1 LGAGAVTLG
10 VGAALVGGAG
20 VAHADSAGSAT
31 SPSSHAT
38 GASARPHSRP
48 APATPS
54 GTAKNVKPRA
64 QAAAGSRPVTS
75 TVAVRTVRVT
85 SEMVATP
92 LKAPANP
99 LTGLMSGLMSALTN
113 VFRVNTPTAPSNPF
127 GGLLWGVFRSLN
139 RALGFVPVAGTPT
152 VGTPEPITGTVTGTW
167 IFTEPAGLPMTYTF
181 TQAANGVVHVYT
193 DGTFSYT
200 PTEAARVAAIP
211 STTDTFRITASTGA
225 ATTVQIITV
234 PVLPLDKPVAGIP
247 TIGKPDADTG
257 AVIGKLNFTDPAG
270 KPLSYTVTI
279 NPAHG
284 SVDVSVA
291 GDFIYTPTPEAR
303 QSAGL
308 SATAVIDSFTVTASN
323 GDASTDDLVSVTVSP
338 INPAPGT
345 VIGTIAGLAG
355 LNPTN
360 VWLNVNG
367 SRLYVE
373 ISGSGLYVVN
383 TATNTVS
390 GPLDSRIASSNPTY
404 LTFSPD
410 GSRIYAAHGGQLV
423 VVNAADNTVIKT
435 VSVGASNAGSVI
447 TKDGKYVYTVGD
459 ASQTDGVITEFDTT
473 TGTTAKITFS
483 LVPSD
488 GYTPLTSVAISA
500 DGDHLY
506 VASAYTGTIYSID
519 LAASTYISK
528 TIDYG
533 SSGHFGPG
541 QLAVSPDGSRLY
553 IPSATNSVPNPLMV
567 FDTATNTVVAR
578 ISLDN
583 RPYWDDPASQVQLS
597 ADGTLV
603 YVLNSGLIGGGV
615 FGRLSVVDAATNAVL
630 KTIPY
635 NGFPSTF
642 AVTADGRF
650 AYVEGLV
657 VGGSNPGY
665 TVSLIAL

>member
-1 LGAGAVTLG
+1 
-10 VGAALVGGAG
+10 
-20 VAHADSAGSAT
+20 
-31 SPSSHAT
+31 
-38 GASARPHSRP
+38 
-48 APATPS
+48 
-54 GTAKNVKPRA
+54 
-64 QAAAGSRPVTS
+64 
-75 TVAVRTVRVT
+75 
-85 SEMVATP
+85 MVAAP
-92 LKAPANP
+92 LKSPANP
-99 LTGLMSGLMSALTN
+99 LTGLMSGLMSSL
-113 VFRVNTPTAPSNPF
+113 VHLFRVNTSTPPPNPI
-127 GGLLWGVFRSLN
+127 GGLLWGVLRGVN
-139 RALGFVPVAGTPT
+139 RTLGFVPVAGTPT
-152 VGTPEPITGTVTGTW
+152 ADPPEPIKGTVTGTW
-167 IFTEPAGLPMTYTF
+167 SFTVPAGLPMTYTF
-181 TQAANGVVHVYT
+181 TQAASGVVHVYT

-200 PTEAARVAAIP
+200 PTEAARVSATP
-211 STTDTFRITASTGA
+211 TTTDTFTITASTGA
-225 ATTVQIITV
+225 AATVQSITV

-247 TIGKPDADTG
+247 TVGKPDAATG
-257 AVIGKLNFTDPAG
+257 AVTGKLNFTDPAG
-270 KPLSYTVTI
+270 KQLSYAVTI
-279 NPAHG
+279 DPNLG
-284 SVDVSVA
+284 SVDVSST
-291 GDFIYTPTPEAR
+291 GDFVYTPTSEAR
-303 QSAGL
+303 QTAGL

-323 GDASTDDLVSVTVSP
+323 GDASTDESVSVPVSP
-338 INPAPGT
+338 ISPAPGT
-345 VIGTIAGLAG
+345 VIGTIAGLTG

-360 VWLNVNG
+360 VWLNPNG

-383 TATNTVS
+383 TATNAVT
-390 GPLDSRIASSNPTY
+390 GPLDSRIAASNPTC

-410 GSRIYAAHGGQLV
+410 GNRIYAARGGQLV
-423 VVNAADNTVIKT
+423 VVNAADNTVINT
-435 VSVGASNAGSVI
+435 VSVAASNAGSVI

-459 ASQTDGVITEFDTT
+459 ASQTDGVITEFNTA

-500 DGDHLY
+500 DGEHLY
-506 VASAYTGTIYSID
+506 VANAYTGTIYSIN

-567 FDTATNTVVAR
+567 FDTATNNVVAR

-583 RPYWDDPASQVQLS
+583 RPYWDDPASQVQIS
-597 ADGTLV
+597 ADGSLV

-615 FGRLSVVDAATNAVL
+615 FGRLSVVDATSNSVL
-630 KTIPY
+630 RTIPY

>member
-1 LGAGAVTLG
+1 VI
-10 VGAALVGGAG
+10 V
-20 VAHADSAGSAT
+20 
-31 SPSSHAT
+31 
-38 GASARPHSRP
+38 
-48 APATPS
+48 
-54 GTAKNVKPRA
+54 
-64 QAAAGSRPVTS
+64 
-75 TVAVRTVRVT
+75 
-85 SEMVATP
+85 EP
-92 LKAPANP
+92 LKSPANP

-152 VGTPEPITGTVTGTW
+152 VGTPEPITGAVTGTW
-167 IFTEPAGLPMTYTF
+167 TFTEPAGLPMTYTF

-200 PTEAARVAAIP
+200 PTEAARVSATP
-211 STTDTFRITASTGA
+211 TTTDTFTITASTGA
-225 ATTVQIITV
+225 ASTVQLITV

-247 TIGKPDADTG
+247 TFGKPDAATG
-257 AVIGKLNFTDPAG
+257 AVSGKLNFTDPAG

-279 NPAHG
+279 NPTHG
-284 SVDVSVA
+284 SVDVSPT

-323 GDASTDDLVSVTVSP
+323 GDASTDESLSVTVSP

-373 ISGSGLYVVN
+373 TSSSGLYVVN

-435 VSVGASNAGSVI
+435 VSVAASNAGSVI

-459 ASQTDGVITEFDTT
+459 ASQTDGVITEFDTAS
-473 TGTTAKITFS
+473 GTTAKITFS

-488 GYTPLTSVAISA
+488 GHTPLTSVAISA

-615 FGRLSVVDAATNAVL
+615 FGRLSVLDAATNAVL

-642 AVTADGRF
+642 AITADGRF

-657 VGGSNPGY
+657 VGGANPGY